1 MNRKRGAG
9 EGSISKRKNGLW
21 QGAVTI
27 GRNDDGSQK
36 RKYFYGKT
44 RNDVTAKIT
53 EAIRE
58 LRKDCF
64 INVSESP
71 TLKEWMNTWLWI
83 YKKNSLKQ
91 TTFEQYETLIRVHLY
106 PALGNKKLTD
116 LKQEHIQKLYNN
128 MKKEGLSEKT
138 IRMLNCVIHA
148 AFEQAVYNNL
158 ASKNITQ
165 YVKIP
170 KDSYKEMRVL
180 DREEQKKLFV
190 EAETDRM
197 GAAVKF
203 ACMTGVRRGELLSLC
218 WKDIDWDKRLI
229 YVRRTL
235 NRVKD
240 YDKSEKNT
248 KLIVSDTKTAKSRR
262 VIPIIDRLYKILI
275 KQKQMQERE
284 KLQAGALYE
293 DNDLVFATIIGQPI
307 DPSNFNRTL
316 SRMSKRA
323 GINKV
328 NPHSLRHTFATRS
341 LEAGIDLKTVQE
353 VMGHSSIKVTGDTYM
368 HVMTD
373 RKTEEM
379 RKLNEIL

>member
-1 MNRKRGAG
+1 M
-9 EGSISKRKNGLW
+9 
-21 QGAVTI
+21 
-27 GRNDDGSQK
+27 
-36 RKYFYGKT
+36 
-44 RNDVTAKIT
+44 
-53 EAIRE
+53 
-58 LRKDCF
+58 
-64 INVSESP
+64 
-71 TLKEWMNTWLWI
+71 
-83 YKKNSLKQ
+83 
-91 TTFEQYETLIRVHLY
+91 
-106 PALGNKKLTD
+106 
-116 LKQEHIQKLYNN
+116 
-128 MKKEGLSEKT
+128 
-138 IRMLNCVIHA
+138 
-148 AFEQAVYNNL
+148 
-158 ASKNITQ
+158 
-165 YVKIP
+165 
-170 KDSYKEMRVL
+170 
-180 DREEQKKLFV
+180 
-190 EAETDRM
+190 
-197 GAAVKF
+197 
-203 ACMTGVRRGELLSLC
+203 SLC